1 MVKDI
6 IILSGETGEGKTT
19 ALLKWIKE
27 GKKRVHGIFMP
38 VKEGKRIFYNPYM
51 DIKINAEVPKSTNGA
66 DGIFEVGK
74 FKFSKKSFKVASS
87 WLKMKPPLNA
97 DYLIIDEIGPLEL
110 RGEGLEPELT
120 DFIEKIKKGEIS
132 QTVILVVR
140 KSLVVDVI
148 DHYKLNN
155 TKLIRKEDLSEL

>member
-6 IILSGETGEGKTT
+6 IILTGETGEGKTT
-19 ALLKWIKE
+19 SLINWMKE
-27 GKKRVHGIFMP
+27 GEKRVHGIFMP
-38 VKEGKRIFYNPYM
+38 VEEDKRFFYNPYM
-51 DIKINAEVPKSTNGA
+51 DIKISAEAPKSTKST
-66 DGIFEVGK
+66 DGIIEIGK

-87 WLKMKPPLNA
+87 WLKMKPPLNT

-110 RGEGLEPELT
+110 RGDGLEPELT
-120 DFIEKIKKGEIS
+120 DFIEKTKNGEVN

-148 DHYKLNN
+148 DHYGLTN
-155 TKLIRKEDLSEL
+155 TRLIRKEDLLEL